1 MSKKKLYI
9 IRHGQTEYNLRN
21 IVQGRGIDSDLNEV
35 GRKQA
40 AAFYEKYKEIGFDK
54 IYVSSLKRTVQTV
67 DSFIQDGIPYEKLKG
82 LDEIGW
88 GSSEGKDLTK
98 EILDDFDRILEA
110 WRNNELDVKL
120 PTAES
125 PLELVDRLKPELDYI
140 LSKEEEKTVL
150 ICTHGRTMRI
160 LLCTLTGTPLYQMDQ
175 FHHEN
180 TCLYILEQNSE
191 GKFEVTHHFDTA
203 HLIEMEGE

>member
-9 IRHGQTEYNLRN
+9 IRHGQTEYNHRN

-35 GRKQA
+35 GKNQA
-40 AAFYEKYKEIGFDK
+40 ASFYEKYKEVDFDK

-67 DSFIQDGIPYEKLKG
+67 DPFIQDGIPYKKLEG

-88 GSSEGKDLTK
+88 GASEGKDLTK

-110 WRNNELDVKL
+110 WRNDELDVKL

-125 PLELVDRLKPELDYI
+125 PLELVDRLQPDLDYI

-150 ICTHGRTMRI
+150 ICTHGRTLRI
-160 LLCTLTGTPLYQMDQ
+160 LMCILTNTPLYKMDE
-175 FHHEN
+175 FDHEN
-180 TCLYILEQNSE
+180 TSLYILEQNGDE
-191 GKFEVTHHFDTA
+191 FHIIKHFCTVHVTK
-203 HLIEMEGE
+203 

>member
-35 GRKQA
+35 GKKQA
-40 AAFYEKYKEIGFDK
+40 VAFYEKYKETGFDK

-88 GSSEGKDLTK
+88 GTSEGKDLTK

-110 WRNNELDVKL
+110 WRDNQLDVKL

-125 PLELVDRLKPELDYI
+125 PLELVERLKPDLDYI
-140 LSKEEEKTVL
+140 LSKEEEKSVL
-150 ICTHGRTMRI
+150 ICTHGRTLRI
-160 LLCTLTGTPLYQMDQ
+160 LMCVLTKTPLHRMDE
-175 FHHEN
+175 FDHEN
-180 TCLYILEQNSE
+180 TSLYILEQNNNE
-191 GKFEVTHHFDTA
+191 FNIIKHFCTA
-203 HLIEMEGE
+203 HVTK

>member
-1 MSKKKLYI
+1 MYI

-40 AAFYEKYKEIGFDK
+40 AAFYEKYKKIGFDK

-67 DSFIQDGIPYEKLKG
+67 DSFIQNGIPYEKLKG

-88 GSSEGKDLTK
+88 GTSEGKDLTK

-125 PLELVDRLKPELDYI
+125 PLELVDRLRPELDYI

-150 ICTHGRTMRI
+150 ICTHGRTLRI
-160 LLCTLTGTPLYQMDQ
+160 LMCVLTNTPLYRMDE
-175 FHHEN
+175 FDHEN
-180 TCLYILEQNSE
+180 TSLYILEQDGDEFNII
-191 GKFEVTHHFDTA
+191 KHFCTA
-203 HLIEMEGE
+203 HVTR